1 MMNRYEKIACPTF
14 SPEGLE
20 SFIYPEIDDTPYITI
35 VEIRSGKVADVYA
48 LQAKYKSLEKLL
60 EMLEKEKVTSLIL
73 NSVSRTLLEKLQE
86 KGIKVYCAPTDL
98 RVSDVLSLYQNAE
111 LSKISLKHLKTI
123 CV

>member
-1 MMNRYEKIACPTF
+1 MSDF
-14 SPEGLE
+14 FPEGLE
-20 SFIYPEIDDTPYITI
+20 SFIYPEIDDAPYITI
-35 VEIRSGKVADVYA
+35 VEIRSGKVADVHA

-123 CV
+123 RV

>member
-1 MMNRYEKIACPTF
+1 MGRYEKIACPTF

>member
-1 MMNRYEKIACPTF
+1 MMSRYEKIACPTF
-14 SPEGLE
+14 SPEGLK